1 MSAGTETRPLLPQ
14 QYGNGMQQN
23 YSFAPPNMGV
33 GADKKNFVFV
43 DEHNRH
49 KRLKVMRACEGCR
62 RRKIKCDAVTTN
74 QWPCASCVRLRA
86 NCMPPTISHDRT
98 HGGGSQLQGLERVL
112 DFDQSDGSGEDD
124 YNFEAG
130 TSQLFDLQNAST
142 HTQGPY
148 SAGLGPFSTPPFSE
162 KAYSQHELGYDE
174 VQPMPLQ
181 ASDSLYNAQDV
192 YYPPHNASLPTD
204 GVSIWNNE
212 HINATDLSN
221 LMGGLGIAN
230 DGVASYI
237 SNQKKALAD
246 TPAYEDVE
254 IRLPETKPF
263 GTVRIPQALMPSK
276 ERCLELFELFFQ
288 QVHPYV
294 PVLSKPYFYEQWRH
308 KPESISPLILE
319 AIFACAGS
327 VSSDDDAEGAQWLAL
342 AAKHEDCFMDTPRLS
357 TLQAML
363 LLLKGREAAPKRGY
377 YFRSWMTV
385 KKLVTFALEL
395 KLDKHY
401 SEHQVPGGT
410 CTSDLTECFIKTRLW
425 QIIFA
430 CEMMIGGP
438 QGRRDMQVQPSTVDL
453 TVLKPTPGLDN
464 SDYRTSRQFTFLV
477 SMIQTVRRMH
487 DIKEACTTNDWMSDP
502 NFVALETKLA
512 QWVDGLPRDLQID
525 WPKDDSP
532 PWLPSHF
539 VGNMHTYYHLTV
551 IMLRRPQLSVPG
563 AFADGSWKRQML
575 ISYAS
580 AKAMCRLQQGIFKQF
595 GLPGLMCMQRGIN
608 FVIYAVLTCA
618 LIHLV
623 AITSPDPELNTDA
636 RDYFARHMRILEQCM
651 EAWPMPEMQ
660 MQVNQLR
667 EAFSADVNRPFELKR
682 GFPFES
688 PSPSAG
694 GLQPSP
700 PLDTN
705 IQHPM
710 LTRHESLGHQTQM
723 PYHTAP
729 ITPPISSAGLS
740 FEDSKDGLLMS
751 GSMQMMASSQQQSM
765 PMHTT
770 PMSIGQEWNP
780 TPIIAQWNNAFGPAA
795 DSTVQSN
802 ISIPQQSPQMYTP
815 SSSSQPS
822 HTFYQ
827 QPASYPVH
835 SSMPSLSRHQTAP
848 QLPVYTAP
856 APSFVTSS
864 MWRDTVASTY
874 DPAGNK
880 RRWDLEENGTFQ
892 MDNPIQK
899 KRSK

>member
-1 MSAGTETRPLLPQ
+1 MSAGTETRPLLPH

-33 GADKKNFVFV
+33 GTDKKNFVFV

-49 KRLKVMRACEGCR
+49 KRLK
-62 RRKIKCDAVTTN
+62 
-74 QWPCASCVRLRA
+74 
-86 NCMPPTISHDRT
+86 
-98 HGGGSQLQGLERVL
+98 GSGQLLGLERVL
-112 DFDQSDGSGEDD
+112 DFDQSDGSGEDE
-124 YNFEAG
+124 YNYEVG
-130 TSQLFDLQNAST
+130 TSQLFELQNASV

-148 SAGLGPFSTPPFSE
+148 SAGLGAFTTPPFSE

-174 VQPMPLQ
+174 VQPMPLHV
-181 ASDSLYNAQDV
+181 SDSLYNAQDV
-192 YYPPHNASLPTD
+192 YHPPQSASLATND
-204 GVSIWNNE
+204 VRVWNNE

-230 DGVASYI
+230 DGVADYI
-237 SNQKKALAD
+237 SNQKRALAD
-246 TPAYEDVE
+246 TPAYEDFE
-254 IRLPETKPF
+254 IKLPETKPF

-276 ERCLELFELFFQ
+276 ERCLELFEIFFQ
-288 QVHPYV
+288 HVHPYV

-401 SEHQVPGGT
+401 SEHQVPGGN

-430 CEMMIGGP
+430 CETMIGAP
-438 QGRRDMQVQPSTVDL
+438 QGRRDMQVNPSTVDL
-453 TVLKPTPGLDN
+453 TRLRPTPGLDN
-464 SDYRTSRQFTFLV
+464 SDYSTSRQFTFLV

-487 DIKEACTTNDWMSDP
+487 DIKEACATKDWMSDP
-502 NFVALETKLA
+502 EFVAVETKLSK
-512 QWVDGLPRDLQID
+512 WLEGLPRDLQIN
-525 WPKDDSP
+525 WPENGTP

-551 IMLRRPQLSVPG
+551 IMLHRAQLSVSG
-563 AFADGSWKRQML
+563 AYADGSWKRHML
-575 ISYAS
+575 ISYDS
-580 AKAMCRLQQGIFKQF
+580 AKAMCRLHEGIFQHF
-595 GLPGLMCMQRGIN
+595 GLTGLMCMQRGIN

-623 AITSPDPELNTDA
+623 AITSPDPELHRDA
-636 RDYFARHMRILEQCM
+636 REYFTRHMRILEQCM
-651 EAWPMPEMQ
+651 EAWPMQEMQ

-667 EAFSADVNRPFELKR
+667 EAFSADINRPFELKR
-682 GFPFES
+682 GFPFQS

-705 IQHPM
+705 VQHPM
-710 LTRHESLGHQTQM
+710 LTRHQSLGHQTQM
-723 PYHTAP
+723 PYHATP
-729 ITPPISSAGLS
+729 MTPPISAGLS
-740 FEDSKDGLLMS
+740 FEDSKDGLLMP
-751 GSMQMMASSQQQSM
+751 GSIPMMASSQQQAM
-765 PMHTT
+765 PMQTT

-795 DSTVQSN
+795 ASASPAST
-802 ISIPQQSPQMYTP
+802 SIPQHSPPIYTP
-815 SSSSQPS
+815 STSSQMPHS
-822 HTFYQ
+822 LYQPQHT
-827 QPASYPVH
+827 YPVQTN
-835 SSMPSLSRHQTAP
+835 MPSLSRHQTAP
-848 QLPVYTAP
+848 QLPAYTAP
-856 APSFVTSS
+856 TPSFVTSS

-874 DPAGNK
+874 DSAGNK
-880 RRWDLEENGTFQ
+880 RRWDMEDNGIFV
-892 MDNPIQK
+892 MDNPAQK
-899 KRSK
+899 KRSR